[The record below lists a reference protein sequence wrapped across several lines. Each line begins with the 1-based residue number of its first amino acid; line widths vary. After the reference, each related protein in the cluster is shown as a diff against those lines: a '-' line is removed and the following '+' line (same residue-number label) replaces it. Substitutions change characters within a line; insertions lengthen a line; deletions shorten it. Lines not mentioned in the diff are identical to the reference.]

1 MLTKEDVEDILLEIS
16 EGGKLRISIEEVK
29 GMKASFKV
37 WITNIPSEMFRHYR
51 RVIGNIQRPYVDITS
66 DELLL
71 KILNKAKPIIRKQLD
86 RFTEHY
92 KFKYRLIIRD
102 RALFAYLYRVE

>member
-1 MLTKEDVEDILLEIS
+1 MLTKDDVEDIFLEIRD
-16 EGGKLRISIEEVK
+16 GGKLRISIEEVK
-29 GMKASFKV
+29 GIKASFKV
-37 WITNIPSEMFRHYR
+37 WISNIPSEMFRHYYR
-51 RVIGNIQRPYVDITS
+51 GITNRPYKDITS

-71 KILNKAKPIIRKQLD
+71 KILNKAKPVISKQLD

-102 RALFAYLYRVE
+102 RTLFAYLYRVE